1 MGEQGQAQGLAW
13 EILTVSP
20 CPGPCC
26 SSWKSPWQHI
36 SCNQHPSRTW
46 YSICSNKT
54 AVPKCLVCP
63 AKRHDTYINITRAKL
78 WRCYLCV
85 CWIWSEASITC
96 PKYTKLWGQISK
108 KCQKPSACLVFLE
121 FSEQDVLSYSLLHT
135 LPQQTF
141 KRLINVE
148 TQYYRL
154 LLGQVQ
160 AYHQDNLNS

>member
-1 MGEQGQAQGLAW
+1 MRDTDSVPMPWAMLLLME
-13 EILTVSP
+13 VS
-20 CPGPCC
+20 
-26 SSWKSPWQHI
+26 WQDI

-54 AVPKCLVCP
+54 AVSKCLVCP
-63 AKRHDTYINITRAKL
+63 AKRHDTNRNITTAEL

-96 PKYTKLWGQISK
+96 PKVHKTMRKDLKKVSKAISY
-108 KCQKPSACLVFLE
+108 LVFLE
-121 FSEQDVLSYSLLHT
+121 FSGHDVLSYPLLHT

-141 KRLINVE
+141 KRLINIG

-160 AYHQDNLNS
+160 EHHQDNLNS